1 MPEEE
6 YISESKNRRTFMAI
20 LLLLLTS
27 ATLFAQKGVY
37 DIRIDLSR
45 IGSKSLP
52 SGSVVYMGKYIF
64 DSKNSMRV
72 IDSARVDKK
81 GVARFKGYTY
91 PLNLDREQKDIF
103 TAGQY
108 IIYQRNNTTNDVL
121 FSTDFFY
128 SDSEGKNFKE
138 KVKYHGEG
146 VWSRIKP
153 WSDKYG
159 PENELAFE
167 IQRLSRQGTTD
178 FKHLNKRALKA
189 TPNSLTGTLLRF
201 LTNPDYTSD
210 KLADLADERLY
221 YTNFGLVEL
230 YRFLSG
236 FSTSSENARNTA
248 IDYLL
253 KNEFL
258 THQKLK
264 AAFAMH
270 CFRYFSSTPV
280 MGCEGSAVYVAEKY
294 ILGNEAISS
303 SDMAEIAYYVTLNKG
318 TLIGSK
324 APTLNLKDTSEN
336 LRSIEEMMGEYSV
349 IYFYSDDCLH
359 CKTETPLFVDFLNN
373 YRHSPLN
380 VFTVYTGTNK
390 LAWQAYIEKQ
400 FNTVNP
406 FINWIHTAD
415 LNRESNFPVDY
426 GIISTPKMLLLDN
439 GLRIIGRGILTS
451 TLSSILENEN
461 EKIKKQFQYLSVI
474 FPDEASFSD
483 STEIITRKAAID
495 KIYESAGSDIKY
507 RNNLLRQTY
516 LYLFSSDFYPNQ
528 EAAAYVGSKY
538 ICPNS
543 QTFDD
548 TVFVSNVCR
557 AVAAFNKNKLN
568 TQAADL
574 QLSDIAGNPA
584 DLLYPADKYKVLIF
598 YKTTCGVC
606 STISADLVRLWKKYR
621 EKIAFT
627 GIYVGQDLQA
637 WRKFV
642 LENKMEFRQL
652 YDKENLAGLQVAYDV
667 ETVPHIYLISPDN
680 IVEAKDI
687 GIADLEK
694 LLEILTIQ

>member
-1 MPEEE
+1 MSGEE
-6 YISESKNRRTFMAI
+6 YISEYKNRRTLLAV

-27 ATLFAQKGVY
+27 ATLFAQRGVY
-37 DIRIDLSR
+37 DIRIDLSH
-45 IGSKSLP
+45 IGSNSLP
-52 SGSVVYMGKYIF
+52 PGSMVYMGKYIF

-81 GVARFKGYTY
+81 GVARFKGYTH
-91 PLNLDREQKDIF
+91 PIDLDKDQRDVF

-108 IIYQRNNTTNDVL
+108 IIYQRNNITNDIL
-121 FSTDFFY
+121 FNVDFFY
-128 SDSEGKNFKE
+128 SDSRGKNFKE
-138 KVKYHGEG
+138 KVKYSGEG
-146 VWSRIKP
+146 TWTRIKP

-167 IQRLSRQGTTD
+167 IQRLSRQNGAD
-178 FKHLNKRALKA
+178 FNPLHKRALKEI
-189 TPNSLTGTLLRF
+189 PNSLTGTLLQF
-201 LTNPDYTSD
+201 LINSDYTNS
-210 KLADLADERLY
+210 KFADLADERLY

-236 FSTSSENARNTA
+236 LSASSENTRNLA

-253 KNEFL
+253 KNKSI
-258 THQKLK
+258 THQKLR
-264 AAFAMH
+264 AAIAMH

-294 ILGNEAISS
+294 ILGNEAIPS
-303 SDMAEIAYYVTLNKG
+303 SDIAEVAYYVTLNKG
-318 TLIGSK
+318 TLIGNK
-324 APTLNLKDTSEN
+324 APKLNLKDTSEN
-336 LRSIEEMMGEYSV
+336 LRSIEEVMGEYSV

-359 CKTETPLFVDFLNN
+359 CKTETPLFVDFLNH

-380 VFTVYTGTNK
+380 VFTVYTGTDK
-390 LAWQAYIEKQ
+390 LAWLAYVEKN
-400 FNTVNP
+400 FNTANP

-415 LNRESNFPVDY
+415 LSRESNFPVDY

-451 TLSSILENEN
+451 TLSGILENEN
-461 EKIKKQFQYLSVI
+461 KKTKEQFKYLSII
-474 FPDEASFSD
+474 FPDKASFSD

-495 KIYESAGSDIKY
+495 KIYEGAGSDIKY
-507 RNNLLRQTY
+507 RNNLLRLTY

-528 EAAAYVGSKY
+528 EAAAYIGSKY
-538 ICPNS
+538 ICPYS

-568 TQAADL
+568 TQATDL
-574 QLSDIAGNPA
+574 QLSDIAGYPA
-584 DLLYPADKYKVLIF
+584 DLLYPSDKYKVLIF
-598 YKTTCGVC
+598 YKTTCGIC

-621 EKIAFT
+621 QKVAFT
-627 GIYVGQDLQA
+627 GIYVGQDVQA

-642 LENKMEFRQL
+642 LENKLEFRQL
-652 YDKENLAGLQVAYDV
+652 YDKENIAGLHLAYDV
-667 ETVPHIYLISPDN
+667 ETVPHIYVVSPDN

-687 GIADLEK
+687 GIADLEN
-694 LLEILTIQ
+694 LLKIKTIQ